1 MPPSRRKGV
10 SKAAAAA
17 AARRQWKVGD
27 LVLAKVKGFPAWP
40 AKVGEPKRLGFTADW
55 KKVVVHFFG
64 TKPEQIGFCNPAD
77 VEAFTEEK
85 KQSLLVKRQGRS
97 ADFLRAIQEIID
109 SYEKLKEQDQL
120 NNFNSNDDLTPAKS
134 RDSVDLSARHLG
146 ENDQKEASEATLN
159 SELKTSYSTID
170 KNEPSLPVEGTLD
183 ATPNFDMLN
192 KEALGEESAD
202 TAVVTETPLLTTY
215 YSKKRSSLSQPRSS
229 VTQTKAQRSRS
240 SSRLESRRS
249 QSFMMACNGG
259 GKNAGDI
266 IANVIPDGSLRR
278 NKRIRK
284 SSDVSES
291 DDVDS
296 AAFVSNGSIEGNSSE
311 IATVDSD
318 AFSLNEGGTI
328 ESGCKLEHSDMVV
341 ECLDGDFKL
350 SKALDLQIKAV
361 FIKKKR
367 KPNRKRVTNNT
378 AGPPATLDKDMGLEV
393 LAQNASLNSQSYEKL
408 NERCLKED
416 GDEHLPLVKRA
427 RVRMGKSSSVE
438 ELSCCS
444 QTEGRTME
452 ELTVNRSEQIGIA
465 AKGENNNL
473 ADGDSCLVNGTL
485 DNVSSPSDRCN
496 QLLANR
502 TLPWKV
508 WNEQSFGCSVDG
520 EAALPP
526 SKRLHRALEAMS
538 ANAAEE
544 GRVCN
549 EASPTLKTLD
559 SGCYIP
565 HMAGESK
572 VGNGLDL
579 LCMDSHGSISTQVGG
594 SGFATSLNP
603 IILEENIKSS
613 MDMDFCNQPVDIY
626 KTQKDK
632 SSKDVFPDAGDHVD
646 LGSFGT
652 HAVRTTVPTQS
663 PGYLS
668 PNIGE
673 RQANSGFNETS
684 SVPLSSPK
692 NEGDTENTQ
701 SSNCKTKICDKGVGP
716 SENTGVS
723 AGPISCFK
731 EILKASPRKC
741 SFALQY
747 RAEVGASCEDDKC
760 SERSLDEKQKV
771 NGMCEVVKDVK
782 HYHSKERP
790 SSSSF
795 SDDHLGEK
803 DILGIRSSPSTTDAG
818 DSLAQASSLHT
829 SNHNMSTTDSS
840 TFFQNNGS
848 CTPDLHLHLHRK
860 KTLCASLVEEEKIE
874 SAATQRPKSVGNH
887 GEAHVA
893 LSSFEAMLG
902 TLTRTKESIGRA
914 TRIAIDCA
922 KFGVAAKVVEILARN
937 LETESSLHRR
947 VDLFFLVDSITQCSR
962 GLKGDVGGIYPSAIQ
977 AVLPRLL
984 SAAAPPGNTAHENRK
999 QCLRVLRLWL
1009 ERKILPESI
1018 VRHHMRELD
1027 SLSDSS
1033 SAGPYSRRSSRTERA
1048 LDDPVREMEGM
1059 LVDEY
1064 GSNSSFQLPGFC
1076 MPRMLKDDHEGS
1088 DSDGESF
1095 EAVTPEHNFESREE
1109 HESIPAIKKHR
1120 HILEDVDGE
1129 LEMEDVAPSC
1139 EVESSSSFQVAEVN
1153 AVQTLLNQYEQH
1165 IPLPFAPPLPQ
1176 DVPPSSPPLPSS
1188 PPPPPPPPPP
1198 IPPPSSTSDT
1208 YTNGVDSQLYMD
1220 THNIRDNLVQ
1230 SVVQKPVAPRVD
1242 QTVHYCSPECRDP
1255 QMQMPESA
1263 SCSFSNFSVQPV
1275 NNGHQTN
1282 GDTLRDKAYSL
1293 QPPQP
1298 APSNQFSYSRGDQ
1311 RVRPRRDVPPPS
1323 YSNRFH
1329 HVQNVGRENSY
1340 NNHERM
1346 KPPPYELHE
1355 RWRFAAPFSG
1365 ARYPDKGKMSYAPA
1379 PFDGPP
1385 CEPTRLPCQGWRF
1398 PPRTMNHRN
1407 SITFRPPFD
1416 GPIPVSNRVN
1426 GSYSFHANMGAS
1438 QSVTEQSIHE
1448 FTVKDAKGKDVE
1460 LSIYKGKVLLVVNV
1474 ASKCG
1479 FTDSNY
1485 TQLTELY
1492 SGYKDKG
1499 LEILAFPCN
1508 QFLKQ
1513 EPGTSEETEQFACTR
1528 YKAEYPIF
1536 QKVRC
1541 NGPNTVPLYRFL
1553 KASKTGFM
1561 GSRIKWNFTKF
1572 LVDKEGHVIERYGPT
1587 TTPLSFEAD
1596 IKKALGIA

>member
-40 AKVGEPKRLGFTADW
+40 AKVGEPERLGFTADW

-97 ADFLRAIQEIID
+97 SDFLRAIQEIID

-120 NNFNSNDDLTPAKS
+120 NNFNSNDDLRPAKGG
-134 RDSVDLSARHLG
+134 DSVDLSARHVG
-146 ENDQKEASEATLN
+146 DDQKEASEATLN

-170 KNEPSLPVEGTLD
+170 KNETSLLVDGTLD
-183 ATPNFDMLN
+183 ATPNFDMPD

-202 TAVVTETPLLTTY
+202 TAVVTETPSLTTY

-249 QSFMMACNGG
+249 QSITMPCNGG

-318 AFSLNEGGTI
+318 AFSLNEGSTI

-341 ECLDGDFKL
+341 ECLDGDVEL

-367 KPNRKRVTNNT
+367 KANRKRVTNNT
-378 AGPPATLDKDMGLEV
+378 AGPPATLDEDMGLEV
-393 LAQNASLNSQSYEKL
+393 SAQNASLNSQNYEKM

-438 ELSCCS
+438 ELSYCS
-444 QTEGRTME
+444 QTEGRTMK
-452 ELTVNRSEQIGIA
+452 ELTVNQSSQIGIA
-465 AKGENNNL
+465 VKGDNNHL
-473 ADGDSCLVNGTL
+473 ADGDSSLVNGTL
-485 DNVSSPSDRCN
+485 DAVSSPSERCN
-496 QLLANR
+496 QLSANR

-508 WNEQSFGCSVDG
+508 QNEQSFGCSVDG

-538 ANAAEE
+538 ANAADE

-549 EASPTLKTLD
+549 EASPTTLD
-559 SGCYIP
+559 SGFYIP
-565 HMAGESK
+565 HMAGENK

-579 LCMDSHGSISTQVGG
+579 QCMDSHGSISTQVGG
-594 SGFATSLNP
+594 SGFATSPNP

-613 MDMDFCNQPVDIY
+613 MDMDFCNQPFDIY

-632 SSKDVFPDAGDHVD
+632 SSEDVFPEAGDHVD

-652 HAVRTTVPTQS
+652 LAVRTTVPTRS
-663 PGYLS
+663 PGYVS

-692 NEGDTENTQ
+692 NEGDAENTQ
-701 SSNCKTKICDKGVGP
+701 SSNCKTEIFDKGVGP
-716 SENTGVS
+716 SENTGMS
-723 AGPISCFK
+723 AGPVSCFK
-731 EILKASPRKC
+731 ETLKASPRKC
-741 SFALQY
+741 SIALHY
-747 RAEVGASCEDDKC
+747 RAEGAGREDDKC
-760 SERSLDEKQKV
+760 LERLLDEKQKV
-771 NGMCEVVKDVK
+771 NSMCEVVKDVK

-795 SDDHLGEK
+795 SDDHLGVK
-803 DILGIRSSPSTTDAG
+803 DILGIRSSPSITDAG
-818 DSLAQASSLHT
+818 DSLARAYPLRT
-829 SNHNMSTTDSS
+829 SNHNMSTSYGS
-840 TFFQNNGS
+840 TFVQNNGS
-848 CTPDLHLHLHRK
+848 RTPDLHLHRK
-860 KTLCASLVEEEKIE
+860 KTLCASLVVEEEKIE
-874 SAATQRPKSVGNH
+874 SVATQRPKSVGNH

-984 SAAAPPGNTAHENRK
+984 AAAAPPGNTAHENRK

-1088 DSDGESF
+1088 DSDAESF
-1095 EAVTPEHNFESREE
+1095 EAVTPEHNFESHEE

-1230 SVVQKPVAPRVD
+1230 SVVQKHVAPRVD
-1242 QTVHYCSPECRDP
+1242 QTVYYRSPEYRDP

-1275 NNGHQTN
+1275 NNGRQTN

-1298 APSNQFSYSRGDQ
+1298 ALSNQFSYSRGDQ
-1311 RVRPRRDVPPPS
+1311 RVRPRRDVPPSS

-1355 RWRFAAPFSG
+1355 HWRFAAPFSG
-1365 ARYPDKGKMSYAPA
+1365 PRYPDKGKMSYLPA

-1385 CEPTRLPCQGWRF
+1385 CEPTRLPGQGWRF
-1398 PPRTMNHRN
+1398 PPRKMNHRN
-1407 SITFRPPFD
+1407 SISFRPPFD
-1416 GPIPVSNRVN
+1416 GPIPVAGR
-1426 GSYSFHANMGAS
+1426 GPSFWR
-1438 QSVTEQSIHE
+1438 
-1448 FTVKDAKGKDVE
+1448 
-1460 LSIYKGKVLLVVNV
+1460 
-1474 ASKCG
+1474 
-1479 FTDSNY
+1479 
-1485 TQLTELY
+1485 
-1492 SGYKDKG
+1492 
-1499 LEILAFPCN
+1499 P
-1508 QFLKQ
+1508 
-1513 EPGTSEETEQFACTR
+1513 R
-1528 YKAEYPIF
+1528 
-1536 QKVRC
+1536 
-1541 NGPNTVPLYRFL
+1541 
-1553 KASKTGFM
+1553 
-1561 GSRIKWNFTKF
+1561 
-1572 LVDKEGHVIERYGPT
+1572 
-1587 TTPLSFEAD
+1587 
-1596 IKKALGIA
+1596 